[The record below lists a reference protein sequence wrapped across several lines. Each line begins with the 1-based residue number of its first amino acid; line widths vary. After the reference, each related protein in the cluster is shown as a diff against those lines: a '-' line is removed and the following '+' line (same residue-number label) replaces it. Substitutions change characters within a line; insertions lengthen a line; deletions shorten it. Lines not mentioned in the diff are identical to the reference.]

1 MGVVGKG
8 LSLDRIDYYADIIKG
23 KKPFQVMD
31 FARHGVQDIARL
43 TGHYKLWNFM
53 TGYDNLTGFLFRTPT
68 WPIGGV
74 YFDGIMKTEHV
85 SRIKPT
91 QYPVQTGVTM
101 TDHAIV
107 EPAEL
112 SIEVMMT
119 DAETSNFFSMAP
131 MINVLYSITKIAQ
144 EYSVFKNLCSQIPS
158 QLQGDGRS
166 AAAWTTLRAMQVAR
180 TPITVETRLQ
190 TYDNMIIEE
199 LSAPDDVKT
208 LNAFRCTVRLRE
220 IFFATVA
227 ETQVS
232 KRAAALKKGSSS
244 GQQPV
249 NVGDGVKKTTL
260 KAGLDK
266 AAGKG

>member
-1 MGVVGKG
+1 
-8 LSLDRIDYYADIIKG
+8 
-23 KKPFQVMD
+23 
-31 FARHGVQDIARL
+31 
-43 TGHYKLWNFM
+43 
-53 TGYDNLTGFLFRTPT
+53 
-68 WPIGGV
+68 
-74 YFDGIMKTEHV
+74 
-85 SRIKPT
+85 
-91 QYPVQTGVTM
+91 
-101 TDHAIV
+101 
-107 EPAEL
+107 
-112 SIEVMMT
+112 
-119 DAETSNFFSMAP
+119 

-249 NVGDGVKKTTL
+249 DVGDGVKKTTL